1 MLINPNSV
9 SPFYHRFKSELPF
22 WTIQLYTFNVHLSTP
37 MFCYDRK
44 LSMTCRRNI
53 DTERPTY
60 TNLNRLIPQKHSS
73 VTASL
78 RFDGTMPMLPN
89 FRTISHPIQ
98 EPYAVILYHP
108 IVSVKKAYT
117 NNYLLRKLLIQ
128 LSNQIR
134 WWLNAI
140 LDTENT
146 QIVLW
151 CTEEV
156 F

>member
-1 MLINPNSV
+1 
-9 SPFYHRFKSELPF
+9 
-22 WTIQLYTFNVHLSTP
+22 
-37 MFCYDRK
+37 
-44 LSMTCRRNI
+44 MTCRRNI

-108 IVSVKKAYT
+108 IVSVKKAYHE
-117 NNYLLRKLLIQ
+117 Q
-128 LSNQIR
+128 LS
-134 WWLNAI
+134 A
-140 LDTENT
+140 TEITNSAFEPDKMMAK
-146 QIVLW
+146 
-151 CTEEV
+151 CDP
-156 F
+156 